1 MAGPD
6 VTVIIPVFNDLHA
19 LEIAVPRS
27 IEILSRITSGFE
39 LIIAEDGSTDGS
51 ADFVRQYEL
60 RDPRIHLLHSD
71 ERLGRGKA
79 LNRAIYESK
88 ANIVCYYDVDLAT
101 DLQHLPELIGSIRE
115 GADIATGSRLM
126 PGSDTLRTGGR
137 EIASRTYNF
146 LVRFFLGSRIYDHQ
160 CGFKAFNKEHI
171 LPILPAIR
179 SSHWFWDTEI
189 LVRTL
194 RNGARISEFPVR
206 WRAGKGTTVK
216 IQDIFEMGSSILRLW
231 WQIHVSKN

>member
-6 VTVIIPVFNDLHA
+6 VTVVIPVFNDLHS
-19 LEIAVPRS
+19 LEIAIPRS

-88 ANIVCYYDVDLAT
+88 GNIVCYYDVDLAT
-101 DLQHLPELIGSIRE
+101 DLQHLPELIGCH
-115 GADIATGSRLM
+115 
-126 PGSDTLRTGGR
+126 P
-137 EIASRTYNF
+137 
-146 LVRFFLGSRIYDHQ
+146 
-160 CGFKAFNKEHI
+160 
-171 LPILPAIR
+171 
-179 SSHWFWDTEI
+179 
-189 LVRTL
+189 
-194 RNGARISEFPVR
+194 
-206 WRAGKGTTVK
+206 
-216 IQDIFEMGSSILRLW
+216 
-231 WQIHVSKN
+231 